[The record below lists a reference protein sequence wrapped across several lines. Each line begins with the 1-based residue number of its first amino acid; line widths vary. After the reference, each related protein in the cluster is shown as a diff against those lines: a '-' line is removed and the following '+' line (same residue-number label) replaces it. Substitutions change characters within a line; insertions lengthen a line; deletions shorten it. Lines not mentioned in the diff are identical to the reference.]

1 MKHALIT
8 GLISLFALALFA
20 PATQGATRLRQ
31 VQVEIA
37 SVGQMPPTPPGL
49 LTLEF
54 AFKNRRGNE
63 HKFTPRQLTRID
75 FSRVPLN
82 CSDTIEQN
90 HYQVRLTMSLDVRV
104 KLTTAP
110 PPNGNRPK
118 PGRYAFSFFYSFPDS
133 TGYSF
138 PDTGTLLGTID
149 KPNRGPRPRLP
160 RSQGSLTI
168 NDNQGHTYCSTEGP
182 KSWGGLPLTGA

>member
-1 MKHALIT
+1 MKRALIT

-37 SVGQMPPTPPGL
+37 SLGQMPPTPPGL

-54 AFKNRRGNE
+54 AFKNSRDNK

-75 FSRVPLN
+75 FSQIPLN
-82 CSDTIEQN
+82 CIDTIGQ
-90 HYQVRLTMSLDVRV
+90 HTYQARRTMSLDVRV
-104 KLTTAP
+104 KLTNAP
-110 PPNGNRPK
+110 PPTGNKPK
-118 PGRYAFSFFYSFPDS
+118 PGRYAFSFFYSFPD
-133 TGYSF
+133 F
-138 PDTGTLLGTID
+138 LTGTLSGTID

-168 NDNQGHTYCSTEGP
+168 DDVQGHTYCSTEGP

>member
-1 MKHALIT
+1 MKRALLT

-37 SVGQMPPTPPGL
+37 SVGQMPPRPPGL

-54 AFKNRRGNE
+54 AFKNRRDQK

-75 FSRVPLN
+75 FSEVPLN
-82 CSDTIEQN
+82 CSDVIEQN
-90 HYQVRLTMSLDVRV
+90 HYQVLLTMSLDVRV
-104 KLTTAP
+104 KLTNAP

-118 PGRYAFSFFYSFPDS
+118 PGRYAFSFFYSLQGPSGFGSPDI
-133 TGYSF
+133 
-138 PDTGTLLGTID
+138 GTLLGTID

-168 NDNQGHTYCSTEGP
+168 DDVQGHSYCSTEGP

>member
-37 SVGQMPPTPPGL
+37 SVGQMPPRPPGL

-54 AFKNRRGNE
+54 AFKNRRDNKR
-63 HKFTPRQLTRID
+63 KFTPRQLTRID
-75 FSRVPLN
+75 FSEVPLT
-82 CSDTIEQN
+82 CTQTIGN
-90 HYQVRLTMSLDVRV
+90 YTYQAALTMPLDVRAN
-104 KLTTAP
+104 LTNVP
-110 PPNGNRPK
+110 PPNGNKPK
-118 PGRYAFSFFYSFPDS
+118 PGRYAFTFTYLFADP
-133 TGYSF
+133 TGI
-138 PDTGTLLGTID
+138 TGTLSSTID

-168 NDNQGHTYCSTEGP
+168 EWLQGHAYCSTEGL
-182 KSWGGLPLTGA
+182 KSWSGLPLSGP